1 MGDGSRA
8 EMTSIE
14 LMVLGGTGL
23 AGRAIMAAARR
34 RSLPAVTLARG
45 GDLAVDIRNAEALR
59 ETLSRA
65 APKVIVNAAAMVSIP
80 DCEYD
85 PAAAWLTNARPAAI
99 LADYAREAG
108 ARLVHISTD
117 HYYVG
122 DGRRR
127 HSEGDPVR
135 LVNDYA
141 RVKYAAEG
149 FALTA
154 PGALVLRTNFVG
166 WPSATGG
173 SLAEWAM
180 GVIEGD
186 LPADLYDDQFV
197 SCLDV
202 WTLAEGVLDL
212 AFTDAAGLLNLG
224 AGEVFSKAEFVLA
237 LAKGLNRPL
246 TRAKIGQVGAQT
258 TPRADSLGLD
268 VRQAERILGR
278 SLPTLDVV
286 IANLLAHLE
295 DRRF

>member
-1 MGDGSRA
+1 MISTDV
-8 EMTSIE
+8 
-14 LMVLGGTGL
+14 MVLGGTGL
-23 AGRAIMAAARR
+23 AGRAIMAAARMR
-34 RSLPAVTLARG
+34 DLTAVTLARG
-45 GDLAVDIRNAEALR
+45 GDLPVDIRNADALR
-59 ETLSRA
+59 ETLSRI

-80 DCEYD
+80 ACEHD
-85 PAAAWLTNARPAAI
+85 PAAAWLINARPAAI
-99 LADYAREAG
+99 LADYARETG

-117 HYYVG
+117 HYYTG

-127 HSEGDPVR
+127 HGEGDPVR

-180 GVIEGD
+180 QAIEGD
-186 LPADLYDDQFV
+186 LPLDLYDDQFV

-202 WTLAEGVLDL
+202 WTLADCGLDL
-212 AFTDAAGLLNLG
+212 AFGDAAGLLNLG
-224 AGEVFSKAEFVLA
+224 AREVFSKAEFVLA
-237 LAKGLNRPL
+237 LAKALNRPL
-246 TRAKIGQVGAQT
+246 SRAKIGKVGAQA

-268 VRQAERILGR
+268 VSRAERILGC
-278 SLPTLDVV
+278 SLPTLDSV
-286 IANLLAHLE
+286 IANLLVHLE
-295 DRRF
+295 ERRS

>member
-1 MGDGSRA
+1 
-8 EMTSIE
+8 MTSTD

-23 AGRAIMAAARR
+23 AGRAIVAEAQRR
-34 RSLPAVTLARG
+34 AFSTITLARG
-45 GDLAVDIRNAEALR
+45 GDLVVDIRDADALR
-59 ETLSRA
+59 DALLQT
-65 APKVIVNAAAMVSIP
+65 APKAIVNAAAMVSIP
-80 DCEYD
+80 ACQHD
-85 PAAAWLTNARPAAI
+85 PAAAWLINARPAAI
-99 LADYAREAG
+99 LADYVRETG

-122 DGRRR
+122 DGQRR
-127 HSEGDPVR
+127 HGEGHPVR

-154 PGALVLRTNFVG
+154 PSALVLRTNFVG

-180 GVIEGD
+180 QVIEGD

-202 WTLAEGVLDL
+202 WTLADCVLDL
-212 AFTDAAGLLNLG
+212 AFGDAVGLLNLG
-224 AGEVFSKAEFVLA
+224 SREVFSKAQFVLA
-237 LAKGLNRPL
+237 LAKALHRPIS
-246 TRAKIGQVGAQT
+246 RPRIGKVGAQA

-268 VRQAERILGR
+268 VSCAERILGR
-278 SLPTLDVV
+278 SLPTLDMV
-286 IANLLAHLE
+286 IANLLAHLAERAHLE
-295 DRRF
+295 DRGA

>member
-1 MGDGSRA
+1 
-8 EMTSIE
+8 
-14 LMVLGGTGL
+14 
-23 AGRAIMAAARR
+23 
-34 RSLPAVTLARG
+34 
-45 GDLAVDIRNAEALR
+45 
-59 ETLSRA
+59 
-65 APKVIVNAAAMVSIP
+65 MVSIP
-80 DCEYD
+80 ACDTN
-85 PAAAWLTNARPAAI
+85 PAAAWLVNARPAAI
-99 LADYAREAG
+99 VADYARETG
-108 ARLVHISTD
+108 ARFVHISTD
-117 HYYVG
+117 HYYTG

-127 HSEGDPVR
+127 HGEGDPIR

-154 PGALVLRTNFVG
+154 PRALVLRTNFVG

-180 GVIEGD
+180 LVIEGD

-202 WTLAEGVLDL
+202 WTLADCVLDL
-212 AFTDAAGLLNLG
+212 ALGDAVGLLNLG
-224 AGEVFSKAEFVLA
+224 AGAIFSKAEFVLA

-246 TRAKIGQVGAQT
+246 SHAKIGKVGAQT

-268 VRQAERILGR
+268 VSQAERILGR

-286 IANLLAHLE
+286 ITNLLAHLE

>member
-1 MGDGSRA
+1 
-8 EMTSIE
+8 MTSID

-23 AGRAIMAAARR
+23 AGRAIMAAAQRR
-34 RSLPAVTLARG
+34 GLSAIALARR
-45 GDLAVDIRNAEALR
+45 GDLAVDIRNADALR
-59 ETLSRA
+59 QTLTQT
-65 APKVIVNAAAMVSIP
+65 APKAIVNAAAMVSIP
-80 DCEYD
+80 ACQHD
-85 PAAAWLTNARPAAI
+85 PAAAWLINARPAAI
-99 LADYAREAG
+99 LADYARATA

-117 HYYVG
+117 HYYTG

-127 HSEGDPVR
+127 HGEGDPIW

-149 FALTA
+149 FALTS
-154 PGALVLRTNFVG
+154 PSALVLRTNFVG
-166 WPSATGG
+166 WPSSTGG

-186 LPADLYDDQFV
+186 LPADLFDDQFV

-202 WTLAEGVLDL
+202 WTLADCVLDL
-212 AFTDAAGLLNLG
+212 AFGDAVGLLNLG
-224 AGEVFSKAEFVLA
+224 ASEVFSKAAFVLA
-237 LAKGLNRPL
+237 LAKALNRPL
-246 TRAKIGQVGAQT
+246 SRAKIGKVGAQA

-278 SLPTLDVV
+278 PLPTLDGV
-286 IANLLAHLE
+286 ITNLLAHLE

>member
-1 MGDGSRA
+1 MISTD
-8 EMTSIE
+8 

-23 AGRAIMAAARR
+23 AGRAIMAAARKR
-34 RSLPAVTLARG
+34 DLTAVTLARG
-45 GDLAVDIRNAEALR
+45 GDLAVDIRDTDALR
-59 ETLSRA
+59 ETLSRT

-80 DCEYD
+80 ACEHD
-85 PAAAWLTNARPAAI
+85 PAAAWLINARPAAI
-99 LADYAREAG
+99 LADHARETG

-117 HYYVG
+117 HYYTG
-122 DGRRR
+122 DGQRR
-127 HSEGDPVR
+127 HSEGEPVR

-154 PGALVLRTNFVG
+154 PSALVLRTNFVG

-180 GVIEGD
+180 QVIAGD
-186 LPADLYDDQFV
+186 LAADLYDDQFV

-202 WTLAEGVLDL
+202 WTLADGVLDL
-212 AFTDAAGLLNLG
+212 AFGDAVGLLNLG
-224 AGEVFSKAEFVLA
+224 SCEVFSKADFVLA

-246 TRAKIGQVGAQT
+246 SRAKIGKVGAQA

-268 VRQAERILGR
+268 VSQAERILGR

>member
-1 MGDGSRA
+1 
-8 EMTSIE
+8 MTSID
-14 LMVLGGTGL
+14 LLVLGGTGL
-23 AGRAIMAAARR
+23 AGRAIMAAAQKRR
-34 RSLPAVTLARG
+34 LTALTLARG
-45 GDLAVDIRNAEALR
+45 GDLAIDIRNAAALR
-59 ETLSRA
+59 EALSQT
-65 APKVIVNAAAMVSIP
+65 APKAIVNAAAMVSIP
-80 DCEYD
+80 ACEHD
-85 PAAAWLTNARPAAI
+85 PATAWIVNARPAAL
-99 LADYAREAG
+99 LADYARETRS
-108 ARLVHISTD
+108 RLVHISTD
-117 HYYVG
+117 HYYTG

-127 HSEGDPVR
+127 HGEADPVR

-154 PGALVLRTNFVG
+154 PRALVLRTNFVG

-180 GVIEGD
+180 QVIEGD

-202 WTLAEGVLDL
+202 WTLADCVLDL
-212 AFTDAAGLLNLG
+212 AFGDAAGLLNLG
-224 AGEVFSKAEFVLA
+224 AGEVFSKADFVLA

-246 TRAKIGQVGAQT
+246 SRAKIGKVGAQA

-268 VRQAERILGR
+268 VSRAEGILGR

-286 IANLLAHLE
+286 IAKLLFHLQ
-295 DRRF
+295 DRRS

>member
-1 MGDGSRA
+1 
-8 EMTSIE
+8 MTSID

-23 AGRAIMAAARR
+23 AGRAIMAAAQKRN
-34 RSLPAVTLARG
+34 LAALALARS
-45 GDLAVDIRNAEALR
+45 GDLAVDIRDAEALR
-59 ETLSRA
+59 AALTRT

-80 DCEYD
+80 ACEHD
-85 PAAAWLTNARPAAI
+85 PAAAWLVNARPAAI

-117 HYYVG
+117 HYYTG

-127 HSEGDPVR
+127 HSESDPVR

-154 PGALVLRTNFVG
+154 PRALVLRTNFVG

-180 GVIEGD
+180 QVIEGD
-186 LPADLYDDQFV
+186 LPADLYEDQFV

-202 WTLAEGVLDL
+202 WTLADCVLDL
-212 AFTDAAGLLNLG
+212 ALGDATGLLNLG
-224 AGEVFSKAEFVLA
+224 AGEVFSKAEFALA
-237 LAKGLNRPL
+237 LAKALNRPL
-246 TRAKIGQVGAQT
+246 SRAKIGKVAAQAIG
-258 TPRADSLGLD
+258 RADSLGLD

-278 SLPTLDVV
+278 SLPTLDGV
-286 IANLLAHLE
+286 ISNLLAHLE